1 MQNPVGLNC
10 VRSCKT
16 LGEGI
21 RSRKNLCG
29 LLYSAIGSK
38 VLLPKEKFWGDGL
51 MENEH
56 EHGHGHGNE
65 HRNHGGQ
72 PQHPPKPPQP
82 EHHPGKPPKGDDKK
96 FA

>member
-56 EHGHGHGNE
+56 EHGHGNE